1 MKLIALQLVAL
12 ICLLL
17 MDLKAQDKTI
27 VSDQFIAD
35 IFEQYSAE
43 TEEEMDLN
51 YVKDEGI
58 EKDVDVVMTNSLGF
72 GGHNATLIVRKY
84 S

>member
-1 MKLIALQLVAL
+1 MSRMKE
-12 ICLLL
+12 
-17 MDLKAQDKTI
+17 
-27 VSDQFIAD
+27 S
-35 IFEQYSAE
+35 
-43 TEEEMDLN
+43 
-51 YVKDEGI
+51 

>member
-1 MKLIALQLVAL
+1 MRIFRHYKGGLYEY
-12 ICLLL
+12 ICE
-17 MDLKAQDKTI
+17 ARH
-27 VSDQFIAD
+27 S
-35 IFEQYSAE
+35 E

>member
-1 MKLIALQLVAL
+1 MKLMALQLVAL

-27 VSDQFIAD
+27 VTDQFIAD

-43 TEEEMDLN
+43 TEEEMDFETFYEELMELTESPIVLN
-51 YVKDEGI
+51 
-58 EKDVDVVMTNSLGF
+58 S
-72 GGHNATLIVRKY
+72 ATKEQ
-84 S
+84 

>member
-1 MKLIALQLVAL
+1 M
-12 ICLLL
+12 
-17 MDLKAQDKTI
+17 
-27 VSDQFIAD
+27 
-35 IFEQYSAE
+35 
-43 TEEEMDLN
+43 
-51 YVKDEGI
+51 DEGI